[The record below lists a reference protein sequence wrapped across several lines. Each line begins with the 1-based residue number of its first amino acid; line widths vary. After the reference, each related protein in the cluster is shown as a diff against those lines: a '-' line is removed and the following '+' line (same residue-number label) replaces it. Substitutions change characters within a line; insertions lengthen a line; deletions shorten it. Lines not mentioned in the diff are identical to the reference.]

1 MHLPLPLYFFLN
13 ILAKQSGRFYQKHND
28 QNCKYNSISHLGRN
42 IGFTKDFDNPQQYTT
57 NQSTGDR
64 SDSAKYSR
72 HESFN
77 TGHGTGV
84 RCQGR
89 ICGT

>member
-57 NQSTGDR
+57 NPIASTTA
-64 SDSAKYSR
+64 SK
-72 HESFN
+72 
-77 TGHGTGV
+77 V
-84 RCQGR
+84 R
-89 ICGT
+89 ILIVKPAI